1 MLYPIKGETGGIMKM
16 KKLFVMALVL
26 LTAVSFVFAGGS
38 SETAKKTDGVYSGVT
53 LNFWSMWNS
62 NEPQGRVIK
71 AAAEAFEAQTGA
83 KINIEW
89 KGRDINK
96 IILASLES
104 GESIDIF
111 EEDYSRIGKSY
122 KAYTYDL
129 TGMAAAADYA
139 SQSFPAFANESI
151 KWAGYLNSIAEQP
164 QVGGVFYNKDIFDAC
179 GITAPTTWDEFLAA
193 CQKMVDNGYQPM
205 ALDSAYAD
213 FFFGYHLDRRIG
225 QATTQELTKNGGW
238 SQNKG
243 AIAAAQ
249 DMIDFRKAGYLA
261 AGAPDEF
268 PSSQNKIGL
277 TGKVAMVVCANYV
290 CAEVNATTGTQINWG
305 MLNYPVIPVANGGS
319 GSTNAYA
326 GANSLAIAS
335 YSKNPQA
342 AFDFIMFLVTGQYDQ
357 QMADTASQ
365 IPADPSNV
373 APPIMN
379 GTIEALLATQS
390 PLTWT
395 MGLNEN
401 SDLKANIKSTIIQL
415 YEGKFATGADFC
427 KAMDALY

>member
-1 MLYPIKGETGGIMKM
+1 MKM
-16 KKLFVMALVL
+16 RKLIVTALVL
-26 LTAVSFVFAGGS
+26 LTAVSFAFAGGAA
-38 SETAKKTDGVYSGVT
+38 EAPKNADGIYNGTT
-53 LNFWSMWNS
+53 LNFWSMWGS

-71 AAAEAFEAQTGA
+71 AAADAFSAETGA

-89 KGRDINK
+89 KGRDLNK

-104 GESIDIF
+104 GEAIDIF
-111 EEDYSRIGKSY
+111 EDDYSRIGKAY
-122 KAYTYDL
+122 KDYTYDL
-129 TGMAAAADYA
+129 TNMAAAVDYA
-139 SQSFPAFANESI
+139 AQSFPAFANESI

-179 GITAPTTWDEFLAA
+179 GIAVPTTWDEFLVA

-205 ALDSAYAD
+205 ALDSAYVD

-225 QATTQELTKNGGW
+225 EAATTDLVMNGGW
-238 SQNKG
+238 SKSAG

-249 DMIDFRKAGYLA
+249 DMIDFRKAGFLA

-290 CAEVNATTGTQINWG
+290 ASEVNNTTGANINWG
-305 MLNYPVIPVANGGS
+305 MFNYPVISVAKGGS
-319 GSTNAYA
+319 GSSNAYA
-326 GANSLAIAS
+326 GANSLAISS
-335 YSKNPQA
+335 YSKNAQA
-342 AFDFIMFLVTGQYDQ
+342 AFDFIMFLVTGKFDQ
-357 QMADTASQ
+357 QMADAASQ

-373 APPIMN
+373 APPIME
-379 GTIEALLATQS
+379 GTIEALLATEA
-390 PLTWT
+390 PLSWS
-395 MGLNEN
+395 MGLNAN
-401 SDLKANIKSTIIQL
+401 SDIKANLKSTITQL